1 METLKLNFNELPQY
15 VQDELRDGE
24 IQGNSQEGYYLEAV
38 LSFHQKNYL
47 ARLSLPATEAGAA
60 AESLLAESFRLEDKL
75 VELKIL

>member
-24 IQGNSQEGYYLEAV
+24 IQGNGQEGYYLEAV

-47 ARLSLPATEAGAA
+47 ARLNLHDISADTS
-60 AESLLAESFRLEDKL
+60 AEKLLAESFRLDNKT